1 MHIALPSFPTLPLAQ
16 LADVTRRRLLGLGAA
31 LALPGC
37 AWQSSLQD
45 APPVTLPGTRQLDL
59 RAPGMP
65 GPGAPE
71 RVHRIMVAVPPAPPP
86 PQGYPVLYLLDGN
99 LLFTPT
105 AQLMRNR
112 FARGPSVPT
121 QGAVVVGLG
130 YADSAVL
137 DLSARS
143 YDYTPPAPGPAT
155 DERGRAEG
163 GADHFLDFIDQQ
175 VRPLVEESW
184 PIDKTR
190 QTFFGH
196 SYGGLCVLHALLT
209 RPGSFQRYVA
219 ASPSIWWRDGF
230 VLQALPGFLA
240 HAASQPADAPALQLL
255 LTQGEREARPAKQTT
270 APAPSSDPARDAI
283 RRQRQSAPGIP
294 ALREGLRGAPG
305 LALRYASFPGADHG
319 GAMLPAAQQALA
331 LAIQD

>member
-1 MHIALPSFPTLPLAQ
+1 MHIALPTFPTLPLAQ

-59 RAPGMP
+59 RTPGMP
-65 GPGAPE
+65 GPGAPD
-71 RVHRIMVAVPPAPPP
+71 RVHRIMVAVPPVPPP

-143 YDYTPPAPGPAT
+143 YDYTPPAPGPAS

-184 PIDKTR
+184 PTDKTR

-255 LTQGEREARPAKQTT
+255 LTQGEREARPAKQTA

-283 RRQRQSAPGIP
+283 RRQRQNAPGIP
-294 ALREGLRGAPG
+294 ALMEGLRGAPG

-319 GAMLPAAQQALA
+319 SAMLPAAQQALA